1 MKEAQL
7 NWALAGG
14 IPIDSLEARGGKP
27 SWVLKRAHQRQNL
40 FRPDWWEFIAGREHK
55 WARALN
61 SSECFAVNLF
71 GPLKND
77 PRLAI
82 RALGRLIPD
91 RELRPTDVVGVAFEY
106 LHPGANGWFGERGQ
120 ATQVDVYFCIERD
133 HRSLGHVLVEV
144 KFTEPEFGSCRGWSD
159 STRRP
164 SANDH
169 PENCLDLA
177 KILAAP
183 SAKCWLAR
191 EEGRKYWEAIAA
203 PDSTIKLGSN
213 PTGPCPFRRGLYQIM
228 RNRVLADSMRRHT
241 GSEWA
246 DVAVCRHP
254 FNRKLL
260 DMKGDNAGIVNPID
274 AFHAISS
281 LGALRDWPADN
292 ILTAIA
298 EGEVGLSDWHDWMRY
313 RYFRN

>member
-14 IPIDSLEARGGKP
+14 IPIDNLETRGGKP

-61 SSECFAVNLF
+61 SSQCFAVNLF

-77 PRLAI
+77 PHLAR

-91 RELRPTDVVGVAFEY
+91 RELRATDMVSVAFEY

-133 HRSLGHVLVEV
+133 YHSLGHVLVEV

-159 STRRP
+159 SPRRP

-177 KILAAP
+177 KIQAAP
-183 SAKCWLAR
+183 SAK
-191 EEGRKYWEAIAA
+191 
-203 PDSTIKLGSN
+203 
-213 PTGPCPFRRGLYQIM
+213 
-228 RNRVLADSMRRHT
+228 
-241 GSEWA
+241 
-246 DVAVCRHP
+246 
-254 FNRKLL
+254 
-260 DMKGDNAGIVNPID
+260 
-274 AFHAISS
+274 
-281 LGALRDWPADN
+281 
-292 ILTAIA
+292 
-298 EGEVGLSDWHDWMRY
+298 
-313 RYFRN
+313 